1 MSTLADMPAGGCRV
15 GRGRWVS
22 SSSTASE
29 ETRGPA
35 PAAAGALLG
44 CCYPVPSQS
53 RSPPALSAGSG
64 RFLIRHW
71 GEALRLWGGWRPL
84 WGRLRFWH
92 LC

>member
-35 PAAAGALLG
+35 LAAAGAVLG
-44 CCYPVPSQS
+44 CSYPVPSQS
-53 RSPPALSAGSG
+53 RSPPASAGSG
-64 RFLIRHW
+64 RFLIRLR
-71 GEALRLWGGWRPL
+71 GEVLRLWGGWRPL
-84 WGRLRFWH
+84 WGG
-92 LC
+92 